1 MQFVR
6 CAAIALLALAAP
18 QLARAQAEVP
28 LKRPPVDT
36 TEAPHL
42 FVDCQAGGCDFDFLR
57 TDLPWVNYVRDRTA
71 ADIQVIATGLNTG
84 SGGEEVT
91 LKFIGL

>member
-1 MQFVR
+1 MQIVR
-6 CAAIALLALAAP
+6 HVVFALLFLATP
-18 QLARAQAEVP
+18 TMARAQDEMPA
-28 LKRPPVDT
+28 RPVVVDT
-36 TEAPHL
+36 AEAPHL
-42 FVDCQAGGCDFDFLR
+42 FVDCRAGGCDFDFLR